1 MASKIDLK
9 NAVIKHGMMII
20 PGHKPNSAPKSNGM
34 KIGRDGRVP
43 KKFALADREHGVVS
57 GPVIGAGIGLSV
69 HPDPKISEPIHSGM
83 HFRER
88 KQLNAGISRTQVVSP
103 TDDTKFAAGFAQGP
117 AQTDVHEM
125 PMHHSQTGG
134 IAALA
139 GRRLPAQIKK

>member
-1 MASKIDLK
+1 MGKIDLK
-9 NAVIKHGMMII
+9 NGTLAHGMLII
-20 PGHKPNSAPKSNGM
+20 PGAKPNSAPKSNGM

-69 HPDPKISEPIHSGM
+69 HPDTKISEPIHPGM
-83 HFRER
+83 KFKEAGR
-88 KQLNAGISRTQVVSP
+88 LNAGISRTKIVSA
-103 TDDTKFAAGFAQGP
+103 TDDAKFAAGFAHR
-117 AQTDVHEM
+117 TEIDVHEM
-125 PMHHSQTGG
+125 PIHRSQTGG